1 MTRLRD
7 EFQLFKSFEIS
18 TNLKNKTMVGL
29 EGVRRKIYES
39 LMPHSTQPL
48 FPNFSSSEL
57 HEAVK
62 QG

>member
-1 MTRLRD
+1 
-7 EFQLFKSFEIS
+7 
-18 TNLKNKTMVGL
+18 MVGL

-39 LMPHSTQPL
+39 LMPHGTQPL